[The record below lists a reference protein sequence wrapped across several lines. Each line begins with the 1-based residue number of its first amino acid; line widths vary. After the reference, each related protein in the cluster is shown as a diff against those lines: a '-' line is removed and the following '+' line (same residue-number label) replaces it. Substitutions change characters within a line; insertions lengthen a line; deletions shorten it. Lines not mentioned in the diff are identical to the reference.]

1 MKSEEPAATGPT
13 RYSNSATEH
22 NGTGGAT
29 EIVWPDSYRVP
40 ADLLGELVQFVRRF
54 VVLDDHQCDAI
65 ALWVVHTHCFA
76 AARRTPYLA
85 ITSAE
90 AESGKTRLLE
100 VLERLVASPWLTERT
115 SAAALIRTLEKEK
128 STLLL
133 DESDTAFS
141 SDKEYAEALR
151 NVLNSGYRRHG
162 SAVICVKEGGD
173 WVPRRFNTYSPK
185 AVAGIGKLPTT
196 VASRSI
202 PIRLQRRA
210 PCETVEDFYEDEA
223 EDLAAPLRVKAEAF
237 AESSTAE
244 LEQARRPSIPQGLR
258 DRAAECWRPLFAIAD
273 LAGEEWGE
281 RSRKAALS
289 LSMGARGDEA
299 SIGIRLLED
308 VRALFAERETDTL
321 FSSALVPAL
330 NEIETSPWA
339 EWNKGR
345 GLTAPSL
352 AKLLHRYRIKP
363 RSVRIGD
370 ETAKG
375 YKLEAF
381 GDAFQRYLLD
391 EPSALRDP
399 VSDVT
404 TSQPASVKGSG
415 AFPTRHTT
423 PLVTATREGSNPHE
437 QPDVTGVTAESP
449 THEQEGLDLGVARL
463 DEIRRQHEAG
473 LL

>member
-1 MKSEEPAATGPT
+1 MRRDERPEDRPPT
-13 RYSNSATEH
+13 PEAIVTQARDV
-22 NGTGGAT
+22 
-29 EIVWPDSYRVP
+29 VWPDSYRVP
-40 ADLLGELVQFVRRF
+40 GDLLDELVQFVRRF
-54 VVLDDHQCDAI
+54 VVLDNEQCDAI
-65 ALWVVHTHCFA
+65 ALWVLHTHCFA
-76 AARRTPYLA
+76 AARRTPYLG

-100 VLERLVASPWLTERT
+100 VLERLVANPWLTERT

-128 STLLL
+128 PTLLL

-210 PCETVEDFYEDEA
+210 PGETVEDFYEDEA

-273 LAGEEWGE
+273 LAGEEWSE

-299 SIGIRLLED
+299 SMGIRLLED

-352 AKLLHRYRIKP
+352 AKLLHRYGIKP

-375 YKLEAF
+375 YKLDAF
-381 GDAFQRYLLD
+381 GDAFQRYLE
-391 EPSALRDP
+391 EPDTLTDAVSA
-399 VSDVT
+399 VT
-404 TSQPASVKGSG
+404 TSQPASVNGSG
-415 AFPTRHTT
+415 AVLSRHTT
-423 PLVTATREGSNPHE
+423 PLATTTEQSSNPHE
-437 QPDVTGVTAESP
+437 QTDVTGVTVEIPDTEEADYWAARIRSYE
-449 THEQEGLDLGVARL
+449 EGEV
-463 DEIRRQHEAG
+463 
-473 LL
+473 

>member
-1 MKSEEPAATGPT
+1 
-13 RYSNSATEH
+13 
-22 NGTGGAT
+22 
-29 EIVWPDSYRVP
+29 
-40 ADLLGELVQFVRRF
+40 
-54 VVLDDHQCDAI
+54 LDDEQCDAI
-65 ALWVVHTHCFA
+65 ALWVLHTHCFA

-100 VLERLVASPWLTERT
+100 VLERVVAEPWLTERT
-115 SAAALIRTLEKEK
+115 SPAALIRTLEKEK
-128 STLLL
+128 PTLLL

-151 NVLNSGYRRHG
+151 NVLNSGYRRFG

-173 WVPRRFNTYSPK
+173 WVPKRFNTYSAK

-210 PCETVEDFYEDEA
+210 PGETVQDFYEDEA
-223 EDLAAPLRVKAEAF
+223 EEIAAPLRVKAETF

-273 LAGEEWGE
+273 LAGEEWAD
-281 RSRKAALS
+281 RARQAALN

-308 VRALFAERETDTL
+308 VRALFAERETDTF
-321 FSSALVPAL
+321 FSSVLVPAL

-339 EWNKGR
+339 EWNKRR

-352 AKLLHRYRIKP
+352 AKLLHRYEIKP
-363 RSVRIGD
+363 RSVRIGVD
-370 ETAKG
+370 LAKG

-381 GDAFQRYLLD
+381 RDAFQRYLD
-391 EPSALRDP
+391 EPSTLIDP
-399 VSDVT
+399 VSNGT
-404 TSQPASVKGSG
+404 TAQPASVNGSG
-415 AFPTRHTT
+415 AFSSRHTT
-423 PLVTATREGSNPHE
+423 PLVTAPEQGSNPHE
-437 QPDVTGVTAESP
+437 KPSVPGVTAANP
-449 THEQEGLDLGVARL
+449 TYGQEGLDLGVARL
-463 DEIRRQHEAG
+463 DEIHRANEAG

>member
-1 MKSEEPAATGPT
+1 MTSDERPEDRPPTPEPIVTQA
-13 RYSNSATEH
+13 H
-22 NGTGGAT
+22 DV
-29 EIVWPDSYRVP
+29 VWPDSYRVP

-54 VVLDDHQCDAI
+54 VVLDDEQCDAI
-65 ALWVVHTHCFA
+65 ALWVLHTHCFA

-100 VLERLVASPWLTERT
+100 VLERVVAEPWLTERT
-115 SAAALIRTLEKEK
+115 SPAALIRTLEKEK
-128 STLLL
+128 PTLLL

-173 WVPRRFNTYSPK
+173 WVPKRFNTYSAK

-210 PCETVEDFYEDEA
+210 PGETVQDFYEDEA
-223 EDLAAPLRVKAEAF
+223 EELAAPLRVKAEAF
-237 AESSTAE
+237 AEASTAE

-273 LAGEEWGE
+273 LAGEEWPE
-281 RSRKAALS
+281 RARQAALN

-308 VRALFAERETDTL
+308 VRIMFAERETETI
-321 FSSALVPAL
+321 FSSVLFPAL

-352 AKLLHRYRIKP
+352 AKLLHRYGIKP

-381 GDAFQRYLLD
+381 RDAFQRYLEASSTLI
-391 EPSALRDP
+391 DP
-399 VSDVT
+399 VPNVT
-404 TSQPASVKGSG
+404 TSQPASANGSG
-415 AFPTRHTT
+415 AFSSRHTT
-423 PLVTATREGSNPHE
+423 PL
-437 QPDVTGVTAESP
+437 
-449 THEQEGLDLGVARL
+449 
-463 DEIRRQHEAG
+463 
-473 LL
+473 

>member
-1 MKSEEPAATGPT
+1 MKSDERPEDRPPAPQAIVTQ
-13 RYSNSATEH
+13 AH
-22 NGTGGAT
+22 DV
-29 EIVWPDSYRVP
+29 VWPDSYRVP
-40 ADLLGELVQFVRRF
+40 GDLLGELVQFVRRF
-54 VVLDDHQCDAI
+54 VVLDDEQCDAI
-65 ALWVVHTHCFA
+65 ALWVLHTHCFA

-100 VLERLVASPWLTERT
+100 VFELLVAKPWLTERT
-115 SAAALIRTLEKEK
+115 TAAALIRTLEKDK
-128 STLLL
+128 PTLLL

-151 NVLNSGYRRHG
+151 NILNSGYRRRG
-162 SAVICVKEGGD
+162 SAMLCVKEGGD
-173 WVPRRFNTYSPK
+173 WVVKRFNTFGPK
-185 AVAGIGKLPTT
+185 AIAGIGKLPTT

-210 PCETVEDFYEDEA
+210 PGESVEDFFEDEG
-223 EDLAAPLRVKAEAF
+223 EEIAAPLRAKAEAF
-237 AESSTAE
+237 AKASKAE
-244 LEQARRPSIPQGLR
+244 LEQTRRPPLPQGLR

-281 RSRKAALS
+281 RARKAAVS

-308 VRALFAERETDTL
+308 VRALFAEREPDII
-321 FSSALVPAL
+321 FSSVLVPAL

-352 AKLLHRYRIKP
+352 AKLLHRYGIKP

-381 GDAFQRYLLD
+381 RDAFQRYL
-391 EPSALRDP
+391 EAPSTLIDP
-399 VSDVT
+399 VSNVT
-404 TSQPASVKGSG
+404 TSQPASVNGSG
-415 AFPTRHTT
+415 AFSSRHTT
-423 PLVTATREGSNPHE
+423 PLVTASEQGSNPHE
-437 QPDVTGVTAESP
+437 QPDVTGVTAENP
-449 THEQEGLDLGVARL
+449 TYEQEGLDLGTASL
-463 DEIRRQHEAG
+463 DEIRRRAEAG

>member
-1 MKSEEPAATGPT
+1 MKRDERPEDRPPT
-13 RYSNSATEH
+13 PEAIVTEAH
-22 NGTGGAT
+22 DV
-29 EIVWPDSYRVP
+29 VWPDSYRVP
-40 ADLLGELVQFVRRF
+40 GDLLGELVQFVRRF
-54 VVLDDHQCDAI
+54 VVLDDEQCDAI
-65 ALWVVHTHCFA
+65 ALWVLHTHCFA

-100 VLERLVASPWLTERT
+100 VLERVVAEPWLTERT
-115 SAAALIRTLEKEK
+115 SPAALIRTLEKEK
-128 STLLL
+128 PTLLL

-151 NVLNSGYRRHG
+151 NVLNSGYRRFG

-173 WVPRRFNTYSPK
+173 WVPKRFNTYSAK

-210 PCETVEDFYEDEA
+210 PGETVQDFYEDEA
-223 EDLAAPLRVKAEAF
+223 EELAAPLRVKAEAF
-237 AESSTAE
+237 AEASTAE
-244 LEQARRPSIPQGLR
+244 LEQARRPPIPQGLR

-273 LAGEEWGE
+273 LAGEEWAE
-281 RSRKAALS
+281 RARQAALN

-308 VRALFAERETDTL
+308 VRALFAERETETF
-321 FSSALVPAL
+321 FSSVLVPVL

-352 AKLLHRYRIKP
+352 AKLLHRYGIKP

-381 GDAFQRYLLD
+381 RDAFQRYLE
-391 EPSALRDP
+391 EPSTLIDP
-399 VSDVT
+399 VSNVT
-404 TSQPASVKGSG
+404 TSQPASVNGSG
-415 AFPTRHTT
+415 AFSSRHTT
-423 PLVTATREGSNPHE
+423 PLVTATEQGSNPHE

-449 THEQEGLDLGVARL
+449 TYEQEGLDLGVASL
-463 DEIRRQHEAG
+463 EEIRRANEAG

>member
-1 MKSEEPAATGPT
+1 MKSDERPEDRPPT
-13 RYSNSATEH
+13 PEAIVTQAH
-22 NGTGGAT
+22 DV
-29 EIVWPDSYRVP
+29 VWPDNYRVP
-40 ADLLGELVQFVRRF
+40 ADLLGELVQFVLRF
-54 VVLDDHQCDAI
+54 VVLDDEQSDAI
-65 ALWVVHTHCFA
+65 ALWVLHTHCFR

-100 VLERLVASPWLTERT
+100 VLERLVAKPWLTERT
-115 SAAALIRTLEKEK
+115 SAAALIRTLQKEK
-128 STLLL
+128 PTLLL

-151 NVLNSGYRRHG
+151 NVLNSGYRRGG
-162 SAVICVKEGGD
+162 SAIICVKEGGD
-173 WVPRRFNTYSPK
+173 WVPRRFTTYSAK
-185 AVAGIGKLPTT
+185 AIAGIGKLPTT

-210 PCETVEDFYEDEA
+210 PGETVEDFYEDEA
-223 EDLAAPLRVKAEAF
+223 EDLAAPLRAKAEAF
-237 AESSTAE
+237 AEASTAE
-244 LEQARRPSIPQGLR
+244 LEQTRRPSIPQGLR

-273 LAGEEWGE
+273 LAGEEWAE
-281 RSRKAALS
+281 RARKAAVS

-308 VRALFAERETDTL
+308 VRTLFAERETETETL
-321 FSSALVPAL
+321 FSSVLFPAL

-352 AKLLHRYRIKP
+352 AKLLHRYGIKP

-381 GDAFQRYLLD
+381 RDAFQRYL
-391 EPSALRDP
+391 EAPSTLIDP
-399 VSDVT
+399 VSNVT
-404 TSQPASVKGSG
+404 TSQPASLNGSG
-415 AFPTRHTT
+415 ALSSRHTT
-423 PLVTATREGSNPHE
+423 PLVTAPKEGLNPHE
-437 QPDVTGVTAESP
+437 KPDVTGVTAENP
-449 THEQEGLDLGVARL
+449 TYEQEGLDLGTASL
-463 DEIRRQHEAG
+463 DEIRRRAEAG

>member
-1 MKSEEPAATGPT
+1 VKSDERPEDRPPTPEPIVTQP
-13 RYSNSATEH
+13 H
-22 NGTGGAT
+22 DV
-29 EIVWPDSYRVP
+29 VWPEGYRVP
-40 ADLLGELVQFVRRF
+40 GDLLGELVQFVRRF
-54 VVLDDHQCDAI
+54 VVLDDDQCDAI
-65 ALWVVHTHCFA
+65 ALWVLHSHCFA

-100 VLERLVASPWLTERT
+100 VLERVVAEPWLTERT
-115 SAAALIRTLEKEK
+115 SPAALIRTLEKEK
-128 STLLL
+128 PTLLL

-151 NVLNSGYRRHG
+151 NVLNSGYRRFG

-173 WVPRRFNTYSPK
+173 WVPRRFNTYSAK

-210 PCETVEDFYEDEA
+210 PGETVQDFYEDEA
-223 EDLAAPLRVKAEAF
+223 EEIAAPLRAKAEAF
-237 AESSTAE
+237 AEASTAE

-273 LAGEEWGE
+273 LASEEWGE
-281 RSRKAALS
+281 RARQAALN

-308 VRALFAERETDTL
+308 VRALFAEQETDRL
-321 FSSALVPAL
+321 FSSVLVPAL

-352 AKLLHRYRIKP
+352 ARLLHRYEIKP
-363 RSVRIGD
+363 RSIRIGD

-375 YKLEAF
+375 YKLEQFA
-381 GDAFQRYLLD
+381 DACARYL
-391 EPSALRDP
+391 EPPTLIDP
-399 VSDVT
+399 ISNVT
-404 TSQPASVKGSG
+404 TSQPASVNGSG
-415 AFPTRHTT
+415 AFSSRHTT
-423 PLVTATREGSNPHE
+423 PLVTASEQGSNPHE
-437 QPDVTGVTAESP
+437 QPDVTGVTAENP
-449 THEQEGLDLGVARL
+449 TYEQEGLDLGVASL
-463 DEIRRQHEAG
+463 DEIRRASEAG